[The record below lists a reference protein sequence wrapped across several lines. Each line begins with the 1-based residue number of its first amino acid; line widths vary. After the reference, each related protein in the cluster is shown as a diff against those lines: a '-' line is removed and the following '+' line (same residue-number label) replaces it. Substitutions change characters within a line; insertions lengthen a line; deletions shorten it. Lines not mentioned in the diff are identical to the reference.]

1 MAVASAWPW
10 RRAWMRPRG
19 SGGHDTDDGGGS
31 LPPTG
36 GDSTTS
42 GTTYTASTTTTTTDS
57 GGEPRPRD
65 LHPFTAPVVG
75 ENTEELYVA
84 KELAEDV
91 AKKLEHI
98 KGLVVEFSG
107 DDSTAV
113 QTWLSE
119 LDVGWVLHLA
129 GTHESSW
136 SVVTSHGF
144 QFLVETWI
152 LALRKIGESILTSLD
167 GWYSQSQSQRQDQD
181 EGARKQPSP
190 SEFAELVQATVL
202 KMLPFVDIAAAAK
215 TTDRPGAL
223 APAEKLQA
231 LIDMHDALSMAS
243 QHILP
248 LHVES
253 TDGAM
258 EDFLSA
264 DLTKLDEAIW
274 ATIVEIMNIV
284 MAWAWK
290 WSNDRVSSDIHK
302 VMKSIVS
309 YTKVLWA
316 NYGSVN
322 RILDDAVLRGEFVP
336 ENENVSH
343 VSNLIVEMVSSTTT
357 NTSFWTSSSFLDERL
372 RFLFLIN
379 NFYYLLQEL
388 RTIRCLGFIMEPL
401 IYKVDDYIDSYLHES
416 WAPVLKCLQD
426 PFLPCCLT
434 RYPSPL
440 PKFES
445 KFQKT
450 FATQKLWK
458 VPDPEMRRRLRKA
471 VADKVIPAFTQFL
484 EDNHTA
490 TPPGFTPRKLEKM
503 LGELFQG

>member
-19 SGGHDTDDGGGS
+19 SSGHDADDGGGS

-42 GTTYTASTTTTTTDS
+42 GIPPTPPVPPPPPPIQA
-57 GGEPRPRD
+57 ENRPRPRD
-65 LHPFTAPVVG
+65 LHPFTVPVVG
-75 ENTEELYVA
+75 ENTELYVA

-136 SVVTSHGF
+136 CVVTSHGF

-248 LHVES
+248 LQVES

-284 MAWAWK
+284 MAWTWK
-290 WSNDRVSSDIHK
+290 WSNDRGSSDIHK

-322 RILDDAVLRGEFVP
+322 LILDDAVLRGEFVP

-343 VSNLIVEMVSSTTT
+343 VPNLIVEMVSSTT
-357 NTSFWTSSSFLDERL
+357 TSFWTSSSFLDERL

-379 NFYYLLQEL
+379 SFYYLLQQL
-388 RTIRCLGFIMEPL
+388 RTIRILLCF
-401 IYKVDDYIDSYLHES
+401 
-416 WAPVLKCLQD
+416 
-426 PFLPCCLT
+426 T

-440 PKFES
+440 SKFES

-450 FATQKLWK
+450 YATQKLRK
-458 VPDPEMRRRLRKA
+458 VPDPKMRRRLRKA
-471 VADKVIPAFTQFL
+471 VVDKVIPVFTQFL
-484 EDNHTA
+484 EDNSIVT
-490 TPPGFTPRKLEKM
+490 PGFTPRKLEKM
-503 LGELFQG
+503 LGELFEG